1 MIQYTNSNQLFGKEK
16 FPGGYSSQEKF
27 NNKGKNWEGNSEMS
41 GVWGR
46 KMRRHP
52 VQEAQLEWGPRSRH
66 EQPAA
71 RAKPWWRLK
80 FRVESRENWV
90 DLKNSR
96 QILESDDS
104 FCCSLIFKQYQILN
118 WIICIHLYLLCF

>member
-1 MIQYTNSNQLFGKEK
+1 MIQYINSNQLFGKEK

-66 EQPAA
+66 EQPQEQN
-71 RAKPWWRLK
+71 PDEGWNSEW
-80 FRVESRENWV
+80 RVE
-90 DLKNSR
+90 K
-96 QILESDDS
+96 IG
-104 FCCSLIFKQYQILN
+104 
-118 WIICIHLYLLCF
+118 